1 MQIKFCLTGGFMRW
15 KSLAAFVL
23 AAAALSACAQYNGQ
37 QVATSTAKSPSVF
50 TSSSS
55 PKKRIPLDRSSQ
67 TASMGPMEIYSQKIS
82 CVPYAR
88 TVSGI
93 ELKGDAWRWWDAAKN
108 VYQRGTMPQV
118 GSVIVMKKSKSL
130 NRGHVGVVTRIL
142 GDREVQID
150 HANWR
155 RGEVHRGALVR
166 DVSKDNDW
174 SLVEVWYPPIGDF
187 GSTRY
192 AVSGFI
198 YPRKLEVQTVAA
210 EP

>member
-1 MQIKFCLTGGFMRW
+1 MRS
-15 KSLAAFVL
+15 KGIMALVL
-23 AAAALSACAQYNGQ
+23 AAAALAACAQYNGQ
-37 QVATSTAKSPSVF
+37 MAANTTKAAVSY
-50 TSSSS
+50 SSSS

-67 TASMGPMEIYSQKIS
+67 TASMGPMVVYSQKIS

-88 TVSGI
+88 SISGI
-93 ELKGDAWRWWDAAKN
+93 ELRGDAWRWWDAAKDT
-108 VYQRGTMPQV
+108 YRRGDQPQV
-118 GSVIVMKKSKSL
+118 GSVIVMKRSKNL
-130 NRGHVGVVTRIL
+130 NRGHVGVVTHIL
-142 GDREVQID
+142 SAREVQID

-166 DVSKDNDW
+166 DVSRDNDW

-198 YPRKLEVQTVAA
+198 YPQRIDDSPQTAA
-210 EP
+210 STQPNGEL